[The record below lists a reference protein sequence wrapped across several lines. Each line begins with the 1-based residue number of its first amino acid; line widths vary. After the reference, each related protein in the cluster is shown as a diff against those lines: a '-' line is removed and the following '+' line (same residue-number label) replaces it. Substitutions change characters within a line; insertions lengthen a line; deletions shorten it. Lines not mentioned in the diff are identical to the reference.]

1 MSGSAIVLWCGPD
14 ETRVQ
19 HEESKVDENGW
30 PKDEFDVLAALLEN
44 ALSKLNEARPPAPE
58 PQPEEEEM
66 DAASQAQKAALGVL
80 PYAAQPPRP
89 VSKKAVQEER
99 EKADKE
105 EREKQGRPQ
114 VGEGTNAP
122 LQQTPPQGS
131 SVPSETPEYQKA
143 QEKSAKD
150 LQNIEPLTGGQRQP
164 EDAGKPGTNTQATD
178 PKSQGET
185 PQPGQQEPRQQPGG
199 QPSKEEQD
207 DRTAASL
214 GQWLSGK
221 S

>member
-1 MSGSAIVLWCGPD
+1 MKAEIAENMSGAAIVIHCGPD

-19 HEESKVDENGW
+19 HEEAKVDENGW
-30 PKDEFDVLAALLEN
+30 PLDEFDVCAKLLEN
-44 ALSKLNEARPPAPE
+44 ALSKLNEARPPAGE
-58 PQPEEEEM
+58 SEPEEEEM

-89 VSKKAVQEER
+89 VSKKATQEAR
-99 EKADKE
+99 EKAAKE

-164 EDAGKPGTNTQATD
+164 QDKDQPCPPGQECQPIEGQGEKTD
-178 PKSQGET
+178 PLT
-185 PQPGQQEPRQQPGG
+185 GQ
-199 QPSKEEQD
+199 
-207 DRTAASL
+207 T
-214 GQWLSGK
+214 
-221 S
+221 